1 MPLEQ
6 PACRTIRDVM
16 GPQTRTTAILV
27 FNKLG
32 HVLLQKR
39 DHFPAIREPGKW
51 EVWGTLGGGGD
62 ARGVCAPRTPGGNR
76 VVISA

>member
-51 EVWGTLGGGGD
+51 EVWGTL
-62 ARGVCAPRTPGGNR
+62 
-76 VVISA
+76 